1 MAFIERGKIP
11 NGSIVF
17 SKPLPLTEGTEVV
30 VRIELLPIG
39 SQTAMSEV
47 GEDFASLPFFGMW
60 TDREDMRDSVAWV
73 RRRREQWH
81 QRAYERDSHSPYPS
95 CVYGDKGNRRTHCAL

>member
-1 MAFIERGKIP
+1 MAFIECGKIQ

-30 VRIELLPIG
+30 VRIERLPLC
-39 SQTAMSEV
+39 SQTATSEA

-60 TDREDMRDSVAWV
+60 ADREDMKDSVAWV

-81 QRAYERDSHSPYPS
+81 QRA
-95 CVYGDKGNRRTHCAL
+95 T